1 MGLEIQAQSIK
12 RGLEEVSYELSL
24 KADYRKIT
32 AAPPEVRQGLYQKL
46 EAKGDGEKKKKSV
59 GANLK

>member
-1 MGLEIQAQSIK
+1 MRDQRAGVSLSMGLEIQAQSIK

-32 AAPPEVRQGLYQKL
+32 AAPPEVH
-46 EAKGDGEKKKKSV
+46 
-59 GANLK
+59 